1 MKEIRVRE
9 GEFVTVG
16 QAVALMETDV
26 PEARYRQ
33 AEAELQQANSAVVTA
48 GSRIAQRESDKPAAQ
63 AVVAQRQAERS
74 MALAV

>member
-1 MKEIRVRE
+1 MRE

-16 QAVALMETDV
+16 QAVALMDTDV

-48 GSRIAQRESDKPAAQ
+48 GSRIA
-63 AVVAQRQAERS
+63 
-74 MALAV
+74 